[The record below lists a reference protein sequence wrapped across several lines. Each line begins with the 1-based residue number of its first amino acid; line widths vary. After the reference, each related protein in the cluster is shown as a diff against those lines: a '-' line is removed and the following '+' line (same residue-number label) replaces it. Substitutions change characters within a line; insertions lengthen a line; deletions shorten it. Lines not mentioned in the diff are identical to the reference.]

1 MKKKEKTEKELQ
13 FEAKLDELEKK
24 EKATRKEN
32 KVKYGPGRRG
42 TLVLVTASLC
52 VVIAGLGVYYV
63 QQLLKDDK
71 YSSGNEVVTTS
82 ATTTTVMSVPT
93 GGGTTSPVEVY
104 PDDADTD
111 SANSNS
117 PDELLDGG
125 FEYKPIEVPE
135 TSATTTVVPHDV
147 QVTTKSDD
155 FFTGGM
161 GGDYYFDDPAD
172 TDSRPSDVTISSTS
186 NARPEQT
193 TANVTTPATTATVA
207 STTPSTVITT
217 NVTTS
222 VSTYPRPP
230 VGTMKPIDPESTYG
244 YNAHDYLN

>member
-1 MKKKEKTEKELQ
+1 MKEKSEKEIR
-13 FEAKLDELEKK
+13 FETKLDELEKK

-71 YSSGNEVVTTS
+71 YSSGNEVVTTV
-82 ATTTTVMSVPT
+82 ATTTTAASVST
-93 GGGTTSPVEVY
+93 GGSTTVPIEIY
-104 PDDADTD
+104 PDDADIVD
-111 SANSNS
+111 NESSMS
-117 PDELLDGG
+117 SDELLDGG
-125 FEYKPIEVPE
+125 FDYKPIEPPE

-147 QVTTKSDD
+147 QATTKSDD

-172 TDSRPSDVTISSTS
+172 DDGVPASSTIGS
-186 NARPEQT
+186 MTDTRPDQT
-193 TANVTTPATTATVA
+193 TANVATSVATTATVA
-207 STTPSTVITT
+207 L
-217 NVTTS
+217 TTS
-222 VSTYPRPP
+222 SAASTYPRPP
-230 VGTMKPIDPESTYG
+230 VGTVKPVDPESTYG